1 MNHMKSIYGGPGI
14 KSIYGGSAYSNI
26 LDKLQDTCACT
37 PDPPPI
43 NALINLLAVL
53 APLKAS
59 IEQFYPPSATTSKI
73 TGKMGFSGRIDPAIY
88 IRIVWTR
95 AHPGIMFD
103 KDNNTQLGEL
113 ADIYISLGLNWRTD
127 KYLLDHYD
135 PPPGV

>member
-1 MNHMKSIYGGPGI
+1 MNRMKSIYGGPGV
-14 KSIYGGSAYSNI
+14 KSIYGGNVYSNI

-53 APLKAS
+53 APLKTS
-59 IEQFYPPSATTSKI
+59 IEQFYPPTAANSPFGGKI
-73 TGKMGFSGRIDPAIY
+73 TLGYKLSPAIF
-88 IRIVWTR
+88 IRLIWTEN
-95 AHPGIMFD
+95 HKGVMFD

-113 ADIYISLGLNWRTD
+113 ADVYISLGLNWRTD